1 MSYNY
6 KSVIMSE
13 KSELYSRATNSNKC
27 NEPVDSMLQD
37 LVGFSKYII
46 LSHVFMCCKHTKF
59 EQK

>member
-1 MSYNY
+1 
-6 KSVIMSE
+6 MSE
-13 KSELYSRATNSNKC
+13 KSELYSRATNSNKY